1 MTEEIP
7 TRILQILRRAI
18 RSNECTSFET
28 GVKLVI
34 PIRLDVNSSRVR
46 VMLRNAF
53 LWGFIPEIV
62 WQHFDRF
69 RLSIIPERKGH
80 LFQFLHFSLFPMYLF
95 FKERSIIE
103 KFTAWRVKSTLNF
116 TLKTDITRIAFLES
130 HNWIKIRK
138 KHTLIVLFVFILSAR
153 PQKAIS
159 KSTVRT
165 VITSAN
171 RKQGQSYTFESSTT
185 HSTTLFVPCACFFNC
200 FQTSQ
205 TSLTL
210 S

>member
-1 MTEEIP
+1 MSIHLVSESCYVTLFFGDSFLKLFGN
-7 TRILQILRRAI
+7 ILIDSDSVSYQKEKDIYFNFYIFL
-18 RSNECTSFET
+18 SFPCTF
-28 GVKLVI
+28 
-34 PIRLDVNSSRVR
+34 
-46 VMLRNAF
+46 
-53 LWGFIPEIV
+53 
-62 WQHFDRF
+62 
-69 RLSIIPERKGH
+69 
-80 LFQFLHFSLFPMYLF
+80 F

-171 RKQGQSYTFESSTT
+171 RKQALWWQNWKRWGVQGKA
-185 HSTTLFVPCACFFNC
+185 LKV
-200 FQTSQ
+200 
-205 TSLTL
+205 
-210 S
+210 

>member
-7 TRILQILRRAI
+7 TRIFQILRRAI

-53 LWGFIPEIV
+53 LWGFIPEII

-69 RLSIIPERKGH
+69 RLSIIPDRKGH

-103 KFTAWRVKSTLNF
+103 KFTA
-116 TLKTDITRIAFLES
+116 
-130 HNWIKIRK
+130 
-138 KHTLIVLFVFILSAR
+138 
-153 PQKAIS
+153 
-159 KSTVRT
+159 
-165 VITSAN
+165 
-171 RKQGQSYTFESSTT
+171 
-185 HSTTLFVPCACFFNC
+185 
-200 FQTSQ
+200 
-205 TSLTL
+205 
-210 S
+210 

>member
-46 VMLRNAF
+46 VMLPNAF
-53 LWGFIPEIV
+53 LWGFIPEII

-130 HNWIKIRK
+130 HN
-138 KHTLIVLFVFILSAR
+138 
-153 PQKAIS
+153 
-159 KSTVRT
+159 
-165 VITSAN
+165 
-171 RKQGQSYTFESSTT
+171 
-185 HSTTLFVPCACFFNC
+185 
-200 FQTSQ
+200 
-205 TSLTL
+205 
-210 S
+210 

>member
-18 RSNECTSFET
+18 RSNECTSFEI

-95 FKERSIIE
+95 FQRKEYYRKIHCLTSEIHV
-103 KFTAWRVKSTLNF
+103 KFHAKNRY
-116 TLKTDITRIAFLES
+116 
-130 HNWIKIRK
+130 
-138 KHTLIVLFVFILSAR
+138 HT
-153 PQKAIS
+153 
-159 KSTVRT
+159 
-165 VITSAN
+165 N
-171 RKQGQSYTFESSTT
+171 RFS
-185 HSTTLFVPCACFFNC
+185 
-200 FQTSQ
+200 
-205 TSLTL
+205 
-210 S
+210 